1 MEEAG
6 KYWNVG
12 NTIDVGEQARDIP
25 FSGGLYTER
34 LRLRRLIE
42 SDATTIQ
49 HMVSNWE
56 VAKQTMSFPTPYT
69 LDHALEFVRSAET
82 EWNAGS
88 QYVLGMERIRDEV
101 LIGAISATVS
111 RPFLRRHTEVG
122 YWIGEEF
129 WGQGLT
135 SEAVTAFL
143 QFCRQGLGLTRMT
156 ARVFAENEASLRLL
170 ENQGFNIHRQRTE
183 HLPERGGKRKI
194 IHLRSRKK

>member
-6 KYWNVG
+6 KYWTLG
-12 NTIDVGEQARDIP
+12 NLVDAKHSARDLP

-42 SDATTIQ
+42 SDAAAIQ

-56 VAKQTMSFPTPYT
+56 VAKQTMSFPNPYT
-69 LDHALEFVRSAET
+69 LDHALKFIQST
-82 EWNAGS
+82 ESEWKAGT
-88 QYVLGMERIRDEV
+88 QFVLGMERVRDSV
-101 LIGAISATVS
+101 LIGAVSATVS
-111 RPFLRRHTEVG
+111 RRFLKRQAEVG

-135 SEAVTAFL
+135 SEAMDIFL
-143 QFCRQGLGLTRMT
+143 EFCRKGLGLTAMT

-170 ENQGFNIHRQRTE
+170 ENQGFSIHRRRTE
-183 HLPERGGKRKI
+183 HLPDRGGARKI